1 MRTHALVL
9 AVFAIFVTCSKAFSD
24 PIPVVSADGI
34 LMGARNLHLLR
45 GDGFDFGTWDVDFR
59 DGTCA
64 QFYSECVH
72 PNPAFGLVSIL
83 NPGVQQRWESATIAL
98 HQFILIDGPAGMFNS
113 FPNLTN
119 GCQGAAVT
127 RCAIFSPEFLFN
139 GSFVEGPAT
148 LNLAGAGECTP
159 YCHDESFSFPVTANL
174 ADDPTKVWAVWT
186 RSPVPEPTT
195 DISLGLAV
203 IAIVLGKVRLES
215 HRSKAIENTI
225 S

>member
-34 LMGARNLHLLR
+34 LMGARNLQLDNL
-45 GDGFDFGTWDVDFR
+45 GTWDVDFI

-72 PNPAFGLVSIL
+72 PNPGFLVVSFR
-83 NPGVQQRWESATIAL
+83 NTVVQGQWEHANSLL
-98 HQFILIDGPAGMFNS
+98 HQFILIDGPAGMFDS

-127 RCAIFSPEFLFN
+127 QCVIISPEFLFG
-139 GSFVEGPAT
+139 GSSSVEGPGT
-148 LNLAGAGECTP
+148 VNLLGACQTFCDG
-159 YCHDESFSFPVTANL
+159 SFRFPVTADFT
-174 ADDPTKVWAVWT
+174 DDPT
-186 RSPVPEPTT
+186 
-195 DISLGLAV
+195 
-203 IAIVLGKVRLES
+203 
-215 HRSKAIENTI
+215 
-225 S
+225 

>member
-34 LMGARNLHLLR
+34 LMGARNLQLDNL
-45 GDGFDFGTWDVDFR
+45 GTWDVDFI

-72 PNPAFGLVSIL
+72 PNPGFLVVSFR
-83 NPGVQQRWESATIAL
+83 NTVVQGQWEHANSLL
-98 HQFILIDGPAGMFNS
+98 HQFILIDGPAGMFDS

-127 RCAIFSPEFLFN
+127 QCSIVSPEFLFSGASIRGPSSGN
-139 GSFVEGPAT
+139 GVGV
-148 LNLAGAGECTP
+148 GECKRAACP
-159 YCHDESFSFPVTANL
+159 YGPELFPVTVDFS
-174 ADDPTKVWAVWT
+174 DDPTEVWAVWS
-186 RSPVPEPTT
+186 RSPVSEPATS
-195 DISLGLAV
+195 ISLGLAV
-203 IAIVLGKVRLES
+203 ISIIVGKMRLDS
-215 HRSKAIENTI
+215 HRSKVSDNTI